1 MRIAPLLAG
10 CHLLLV
16 GACAHAQTPPSSVDI
31 LERAASLPPGQ
42 TEVLKDWLAA
52 NPAPGELR
60 AAVLGELCD
69 GESRAGRYASAAE
82 ACAAKAELLGDRTT
96 RGLTQSI
103 LFWRS
108 LASVPPLQVTGGFDE
123 PLSYGW
129 AGIGEV
135 TVRTGATSAGWGV
148 DTGAEVSVLRA
159 SDAGRFGVRMIEGDV
174 GVSGSTAG
182 VAVGALGVIDSM
194 HIGGAEIRNVPVLVL
209 PDENLTIEGQ
219 PLPPILGMPALYPF
233 GTLAFVDHGARLRGG
248 SPVDVGA
255 GRPITWNISGF
266 AIGLRLAGG
275 DLRVHLDTG
284 ANRTSLGRAAFEL
297 LSPTERASL
306 SQRTVRFAG
315 VSGAEDRQVADLA
328 RLDVGVADAVCSMQ
342 TVAVGDEDAGAQG
355 RAGMDLIRAC
365 ETVVLDFSTM
375 TFRAR

>member
-1 MRIAPLLAG
+1 MKEIQ
-10 CHLLLV
+10 LLV
-16 GACAHAQTPPSSVDI
+16 GVFTLFVGACVHSPTEAI
-31 LERAASLPPGQ
+31 LERAASLPPGE

-52 NPAPGELR
+52 NPAPGDLR
-60 AAVLGELCD
+60 AAVFGELCD
-69 GESRAGRYASAAE
+69 AEGRAGRYAAAAE
-82 ACAAKAELLGDRTT
+82 ACGAKAELLGERTT
-96 RGLTQSI
+96 RGLAQSI
-103 LFWRS
+103 IFWRS
-108 LASVPPLQVTGGFDE
+108 LAASPPLQVTGRFDE

-135 TVRTGATSAGWGV
+135 TVTTGVTTAGWGV
-148 DTGAEVSVLRA
+148 DTGAEVSVVRA
-159 SDAGRFGVRMIEGDV
+159 SDAARFGVRMIEGDV

-182 VAVGALGVIDSM
+182 VAVGALGMIDTM
-194 HIGGAEIRNVPVLVL
+194 QIGEAEIRNVPVLVL
-209 PDENLTIEGQ
+209 PDENLTVEGR

-233 GTLAFVDHGARLRGG
+233 GTLAFVDHGARLRAGL
-248 SPVDVGA
+248 PVNAGA
-255 GRPITWNISGF
+255 GRPITWNTSGF
-266 AIGLRLAGG
+266 AIELRLAGG

-297 LSPTERASL
+297 LSIQDRAAL

-315 VSGAEDRQVADLA
+315 VSGAEDRQVEDLA
-328 RLDVGVADAVCSMQ
+328 RLDVGVADAVCPMQ
-342 TVAVGDEDAGAQG
+342 AVTVGDDDAGAQG